1 MGLKTDSGVLY
12 AVSAYVLWGLFPMY
26 FYWLRSVPA
35 FEVLAHRMVWTLL
48 FLLLVLLFKRHL
60 GWIRLVCSQ
69 PKTLAWFALSAS
81 LISINWG
88 LYIWAVEQQRVVD
101 ASLGYFI
108 TPLVSVMLGAVLLKE
123 CLQRLQWVC
132 VGLAASGV
140 IWLSWNAHSL
150 PWIGLTLAITFG
162 AYGLLRKLATLGTLE
177 GLSLET
183 ALLFPLALAYL
194 LFTWQTGTNTFVQA
208 PPSLQVLLA
217 TTGPVTAL
225 PLLLFAAGAR
235 RLPLS
240 TLGLLQYIS
249 PTLQFFCGLWFFNEA
264 FDTGRLIGFCLIWL
278 ALIIFS
284 AHSFWRSRQKPVPL

>member
-1 MGLKTDSGVLY
+1 MGLKAKPGVIY
-12 AVSAYVLWGLFPMY
+12 ALSAYTLWGLFPLY

-48 FLLLVLLFKRHL
+48 FLVLVLLFKRHL
-60 GWIRLVCSQ
+60 GWIKSVCSQ

-81 LISINWG
+81 LISVNWG

-108 TPLVSVMLGAVLLKE
+108 TPLVNVLLGAALLKE
-123 CLQRLQWVC
+123 RLRPVQWVC
-132 VGLAASGV
+132 VALASLGV
-140 IWLSWNAHSL
+140 IWLTWSAHAL

-162 AYGLLRKLATLGTLE
+162 AYGLLRKLASLGALE

-194 LFTWQTGTNTFVQA
+194 LFTWQTGTNTFVLA
-208 PPSLQVLLA
+208 SPSLQVLLA

-240 TLGLLQYIS
+240 TMGLLQYIS
-249 PTLQFFCGLWFFNEA
+249 PSLQFFCGLWFFNEV
-264 FDTGRLIGFCLIWL
+264 FDTARLIGFCFIWL
-278 ALIIFS
+278 ALIVFS
-284 AHSFWRSRQKPVPL
+284 VDSLWRSR